1 MKSRRVRLLV
11 LSTVLLGVSFWA
23 LNVSGRGGAVCAG
36 GECFVRLP
44 TTQQAAR
51 SEVKWPPRLGEP
63 YPDLEL
69 IDQTGQRVRLSS
81 FKGSVL
87 VIEPIGMTCPAC
99 QAFSGAHRFGSF
111 EGVVPQGGLPSI
123 EELFPRY
130 TNGLSL
136 SDDRIVFVQL
146 LLYSMSMGA
155 PSPDDA
161 RRWAK
166 HFRMDRSKNFV
177 VLAGTEDLLG
187 PASYNMIP
195 GFQLVDRN
203 FILRADSTGHRPRHN
218 LWTYLLPMV
227 PRLLQEGV
235 HNL

>member
-1 MKSRRVRLLV
+1 MQLPPVQHVTR
-11 LSTVLLGVSFWA
+11 
-23 LNVSGRGGAVCAG
+23 AG
-36 GECFVRLP
+36 
-44 TTQQAAR
+44 
-51 SEVKWPPRLGEP
+51 VKWPPRVGEP

-69 IDQTGQRVRLSS
+69 FDQTGQKVRLSS

-87 VIEPIGMTCPAC
+87 LIEPVGMTCPAC
-99 QAFSGAHRFGSF
+99 QAFAGAHRHGSF
-111 EGVVPQGGLPSI
+111 EGVVPQHGLPSI

-136 SDDRIVFVQL
+136 DDDRIVLVQL

-161 RRWAK
+161 RRWAE

-177 VLAGTEDLLG
+177 VLAGTEGLLG

-203 FILRADSTGHRPRHN
+203 FILRADSTGHHPRHD
-218 LWTYLLPMV
+218 LWRYLLPMV
-227 PRLLQEGV
+227 PQLLQEGV
-235 HNL
+235 H